1 MVCAVIQVWNTN
13 KKQHLE
19 NLLITSKT
27 KQAAWP
33 RVVVKLMSK
42 LTLIAEEPTPSL
54 LAVTLPGLLA
64 GAMEAAWVTDT
75 VVTVTAT
82 KANTAPGNNF
92 VSNCS

>member
-1 MVCAVIQVWNTN
+1 M
-13 KKQHLE
+13 
-19 NLLITSKT
+19 LLLKCKT

-33 RVVVKLMSK
+33 RMVVKLMGK

-54 LAVTLPGLLA
+54 LAVTLPRLLA

-82 KANTAPGNNF
+82 EAHTAPGNKLI
-92 VSNCS
+92 S